1 MTNTIQIC
9 DAPMGTGKTTAAINY
24 INNHPEKKFLFI
36 TPYLEQVDRIVNAC
50 EEREFIAPIN
60 NGDGKLSNLET
71 LLESHSCIA
80 STHALFSLFTKR
92 TAEIIA
98 RNEYTL
104 ILDETLTVIDLI
116 KLKRQDDYM
125 LLESKSAFYNG
136 KTRVVNF
143 SEGEYSGDNDAI
155 ATLYDASKR
164 GEITYYGES
173 CYVWTFS
180 PDMFRCFNEVIVMSY
195 LFDKQLQ
202 YYYHKVYGFKMTNL
216 YVGRD
221 VAGQLCFTSKPVK
234 YEHLKVDVEK
244 IMLYHS
250 EKINKI
256 GNQTTA
262 LSKSWFESGDPE
274 RLKTIKN
281 NTYNF
286 FQHICKVKSKDVIWT
301 SFKSVESRVAPNGY
315 ARSFV
320 ACNSRATN
328 AFADRHCLAYCA
340 NIYANPVFVNYF
352 KAHDIIIDKDGYA
365 LTMLLQWIWRSAIRN
380 GEEIRLYIPSRR
392 MRHIFEDWVNA
403 VREGKNI

>member
-24 INNHPEKKFLFI
+24 INNHPEKKFLFV

-50 EEREFIAPIN
+50 EEREFVAPIN

-71 LLESHSCIA
+71 LLESNYCIA

-98 RNEYTL
+98 KNEYTL

-116 KLKRQDDYM
+116 SLKRQDDYM
-125 LLESKSAFYNG
+125 LLESKAAFCNEN
-136 KTRVVNF
+136 TRVVNF
-143 SEGEYSGDNDAI
+143 LEEEYNGDNSAI

-164 GEITYYGES
+164 GEITYYGGS

-202 YYYHKVYGFKMTNL
+202 YYYHKMYGFEMTNL
-216 YVGRD
+216 YVRQDVVGR
-221 VAGQLCFTSKPVK
+221 LCFTSEPVK
-234 YEHLKVDVEK
+234 YEHLKADVEK
-244 IMLYHS
+244 IMLYHN
-250 EKINKI
+250 EKMNKI
-256 GNQTTA
+256 GDQTTA
-262 LSKSWFESGDPE
+262 LSKSWFVGESAD
-274 RLKTIKN
+274 RIKTIKN
-281 NTYNF
+281 NMYNF
-286 FQHICKVKSKDVIWT
+286 FRNVCKTRSKDVIWT
-301 SFKSVESRVAPNGY
+301 SFKTVESRVAPNGY
-315 ARSFV
+315 TRSFV

-340 NIYANPVFVNYF
+340 NIYVNPIFVNYF
-352 KAHDIIIDKDGYA
+352 NTNNIVIDKDGYA
-365 LTMLLQWIWRSAIRN
+365 LTILLQWIWRSAIRN
-380 GEEIRLYIPSRR
+380 GEEIKLYIPSRR
-392 MRHIFEDWVNA
+392 MRHIFEEWVNA
-403 VREGKNI
+403 VRDGKNI